1 MELTS
6 TKEGEHVNSVLF
18 DEFPILVDRVLAEKI
33 GLNEAIV
40 IQQLHYWIIQNK
52 RQNKNYF
59 DEKYWTFNTLKKWHV
74 DTFYFWSL
82 DTVKRTF
89 KKLEEDNL
97 IIVGNYNKKGYD
109 RTKWYTINYEK
120 LTSKCCNN
128 SIVQNALLNS
138 ADCTNA
144 IVQNA
149 PMESGKMPYTIPD
162 TTQRL
167 NTETT
172 YISTTQSSAVVD
184 TNTELIESKTHLK
197 LSKNMKKI
205 AHSWEKE
212 RLSKAIELFN
222 CKNGKY
228 FSLLE
233 KIYLDNGNFSKN
245 TSNSIGSNNKNYTST
260 NKFANFD
267 QPFLNY
273 SEDEL
278 NKIIAK
284 SQREKFD
291 N

>member
-1 MELTS
+1 M
-6 TKEGEHVNSVLF
+6 NSVLF

-40 IQQLHYWIIQNK
+40 IQQLHYWIMQNK

-59 DEKYWTFNTLKKWHV
+59 EGKYWTFNTLKKWHL

-89 KKLEEDNL
+89 KKLEEEGVL
-97 IIVGNYNKKGYD
+97 IVGNYNKKGYD

-120 LTSKCCNN
+120 LTSKCCND

-144 IVQNA
+144 LVQNA
-149 PMESGKMPYTIPD
+149 LMESCKMHHTIPD
-162 TTQRL
+162 TTKET

-172 YISTTQSSAVVD
+172 YSSTTQSSAVVD
-184 TNTELIESKTHLK
+184 TNIELIESKTHLK

-212 RLSKAIELFN
+212 RLSKAIDLFN
-222 CKNGKY
+222 SKNGKY

-233 KIYLDNGNFSKN
+233 KIYQDNGNFSKN
-245 TSNSIGSNNKNYTST
+245 TSNSIGINNKNYTAP
-260 NKFANFD
+260 NKFANFE
-267 QPFLNY
+267 QTFLDY
-273 SEDEL
+273 TEDEL
-278 NKIIAK
+278 NEIIKK